1 MTWLGHEN
9 LCASQWGKRCNCP
22 CPHCGALM
30 DTAGHRCDLFA
41 VLDAMADPDD
51 DEPVDLSESPPEPRL
66 QAELDRL
73 EREDPAVA
81 KASKGLDVVYGNVG
95 AGLSRAELKA
105 IYDPPEPRYLGTL
118 GPDEL
123 ED

>member
-1 MTWLGHEN
+1 
-9 LCASQWGKRCNCP
+9 
-22 CPHCGALM
+22 
-30 DTAGHRCDLFA
+30 
-41 VLDAMADPDD
+41 
-51 DEPVDLSESPPEPRL
+51 VDLSESPPEPGL

-81 KASKGLDVVYGNVG
+81 KASKGLDAVYGNVG
-95 AGLSRAELKA
+95 AGLSQAELKA